1 MKKSMTY
8 DEYLSQ
14 LPKERQDRIK
24 KLADV
29 LQKEY
34 ELRRIREEIGM
45 TQSQLASLMGVSQ
58 PSIANLEK
66 KGADIKLS
74 TLHRYF
80 DALGIEGTIQIKLP
94 SGELRHIAI

>member
-29 LQKEY
+29 LQMEY

-58 PSIANLEK
+58 PSIANL
-66 KGADIKLS
+66 DI
-74 TLHRYF
+74 
-80 DALGIEGTIQIKLP
+80 Q
-94 SGELRHIAI
+94 

>member
-1 MKKSMTY
+1 
-8 DEYLSQ
+8 
-14 LPKERQDRIK
+14 
-24 KLADV
+24 
-29 LQKEY
+29 
-34 ELRRIREEIGM
+34 
-45 TQSQLASLMGVSQ
+45 MGVSQ

>member
-66 KGADIKLS
+66 
-74 TLHRYF
+74 R
-80 DALGIEGTIQIKLP
+80 
-94 SGELRHIAI
+94 ELI

>member
-1 MKKSMTY
+1 MNTCRNYQKNDK
-8 DEYLSQ
+8 
-14 LPKERQDRIK
+14 I
-24 KLADV
+24 V
-29 LQKEY
+29 LRNSPMYCKRNM
-34 ELRRIREEIGM
+34 LRRIREEIGM

>member
-66 KGADIKLS
+66 KGS
-74 TLHRYF
+74 
-80 DALGIEGTIQIKLP
+80 
-94 SGELRHIAI
+94 

>member
-74 TLHRYF
+74 TLHR
-80 DALGIEGTIQIKLP
+80 GV
-94 SGELRHIAI
+94 